1 MFPAPQSRYLAT
13 LVIAMMVVALPGPAQ
28 DYTSSE
34 FVFHSMVPLGAEAI
48 VLQPA
53 KTRIALLATA
63 ECPGLEGVRRVFW
76 QPQDTGD
83 GGVGGKVY
91 SKDGKQMTYYPRKI
105 SFRVTATA
113 REKLIE
119 LEPFDVNS
127 TMDVNQYLLGLTFKL
142 RAYHGINAR
151 ELTAT
156 KVQLLGPPAKVP
168 YDARSY
174 RVAFNL
180 DKVSIEDRLVLEL
193 WSPDGQRL
201 AKFHLELL

>member
-1 MFPAPQSRYLAT
+1 MFPANYSRQ
-13 LVIAMMVVALPGPAQ
+13 IAAMAVVLIVVALPGPAQ

-34 FVFHSMVPLGAEAI
+34 FIFHSVVPLGVEAI

-63 ECPGLEGVRRVFW
+63 ECPGLEGVRRVSW
-76 QPQDTGD
+76 QPQDSGE
-83 GGVGGKVY
+83 GGVGGKVFG
-91 SKDGKQMTYYPRKI
+91 KDGKQMTYFPRHI

-127 TMDVNQYLLGLTFKL
+127 SMDLNQYLLGLTFKL

-151 ELTAT
+151 ELTAS
-156 KVQLLGPPAKVP
+156 KIQLLGPPAKVP
-168 YDARSY
+168 YNARSY
-174 RVAFNL
+174 RIAYDL

>member
-1 MFPAPQSRYLAT
+1 MIPATHSRRLAAI
-13 LVIAMMVVALPGPAQ
+13 VIALLIISLPGPAQ

-34 FVFHSMVPLGAEAI
+34 FVFHSVVPLGVEAI

-76 QPQDTGD
+76 QPQESGD
-83 GGVGGKVY
+83 GGVSGKVY
-91 SKDGKQMTYYPRKI
+91 GKDGKQMTYFPRRI

-119 LEPFDVNS
+119 LDPFDVESN
-127 TMDVNQYLLGLTFKL
+127 MDLNQYLLGLTFKL
-142 RAYHGINAR
+142 RAYHGIDVRN
-151 ELTAT
+151 LTAT

-168 YDARSY
+168 YDARSF

-180 DKVSIEDRLVLEL
+180 DKISIEDRLVLEL

>member
-1 MFPAPQSRYLAT
+1 MIPATHSRRLAAI
-13 LVIAMMVVALPGPAQ
+13 VIALLIISLPGPAQ

-34 FVFHSMVPLGAEAI
+34 FVFHSVVPLGVEAI

-76 QPQDTGD
+76 QPQESGD
-83 GGVGGKVY
+83 GGVSGKVY
-91 SKDGKQMTYYPRKI
+91 GKDGKQMTYFPRRI

-119 LEPFDVNS
+119 LDPFDVESN
-127 TMDVNQYLLGLTFKL
+127 MDLNQYLLGLTFKL
-142 RAYHGINAR
+142 RAYHGIDVRN
-151 ELTAT
+151 LTAT

-168 YDARSY
+168 YDARSF

>member
-1 MFPAPQSRYLAT
+1 MFCAIHSRQVAAIITALLILA
-13 LVIAMMVVALPGPAQ
+13 APGPAQ
-28 DYTSSE
+28 ETSSE
-34 FVFHSMVPLGAEAI
+34 FVVHSVVPLGVEAI
-48 VLQPA
+48 ILQPA

-76 QPQDTGD
+76 QPQDEGD
-83 GGVGGKVY
+83 GGVSGKVY
-91 SKDGKQMTYYPRKI
+91 GKDGKPMAYFPRRI

-119 LEPFDVNS
+119 LDPFDINS
-127 TMDVNQYLLGLTFKL
+127 DMDLNQYLLGLTFKL
-142 RAYHGINAR
+142 RAYHGINVRDFA
-151 ELTAT
+151 AT
-156 KVQLLGPPAKVP
+156 KIQLLGPPAKVP

-174 RVAFNL
+174 RVHFNL
-180 DKVSIEDRLVLEL
+180 DKVNIEDRLVLEL

>member
-1 MFPAPQSRYLAT
+1 MFPANYSRQVAAAVTFLLMLA
-13 LVIAMMVVALPGPAQ
+13 LAGPAQ
-28 DYTSSE
+28 DYTSQE
-34 FVFHSMVPLGAEAI
+34 FVFHSVVPLGVEAI

-76 QPQDTGD
+76 QQESGD

-91 SKDGKQMTYYPRKI
+91 GKNGKQMTYFPRRI

-113 REKLIE
+113 REKLVE
-119 LEPFDVNS
+119 LEPFDVPSN
-127 TMDVNQYLLGLTFKL
+127 MGLNQYLLGITFNL
-142 RAYHGINAR
+142 RAYHGITAR
-151 ELTAT
+151 DLKPTRI
-156 KVQLLGPPAKVP
+156 QMIGPPATVP
-168 YDARSY
+168 YDARSFL
-174 RVAFNL
+174 VHFDL
-180 DKVSIEDRLVLEL
+180 DKVRIEDRLVLEL

>member
-1 MFPAPQSRYLAT
+1 MSFAKHSRQIAAIAIGLWMLALT
-13 LVIAMMVVALPGPAQ
+13 GPAQ

-34 FVFHSMVPLGAEAI
+34 FVFHSVVPLGVEAI
-48 VLQPA
+48 ILQPA

-76 QPQDTGD
+76 QPQDQGD

-91 SKDGKQMTYYPRKI
+91 GKNGKQLTYFPRRI

-127 TMDVNQYLLGLTFKL
+127 NMDLNSYLLGLTFKL

-151 ELTAT
+151 DLKPTRIQ
-156 KVQLLGPPAKVP
+156 VLGPPPSVP
-168 YDARSY
+168 YDARSF
-174 RVAFNL
+174 RVHFDL
-180 DKVSIEDRLVLEL
+180 DKVSIQDRLVLEL

>member
-1 MFPAPQSRYLAT
+1 MFSAFHSRYLAAIAVAM
-13 LVIAMMVVALPGPAQ
+13 LVMALPGPAQ

-34 FVFHSMVPLGAEAI
+34 FVFHSVVPLGVEAI

-76 QPQDTGD
+76 QPQETGD

-91 SKDGKQMTYYPRKI
+91 AKDGKQMTYFPRHI

-127 TMDVNQYLLGLTFKL
+127 NMDLNQYLLGLTFKL

-151 ELTAT
+151 DLTAT

>member
-1 MFPAPQSRYLAT
+1 MFPASYSRQLAA
-13 LVIAMMVVALPGPAQ
+13 LASMLLIVALSGPAQ
-28 DYTSSE
+28 DYTRSE
-34 FVFHSMVPLGAEAI
+34 FVFHSVVPLGVEAI

-76 QPQDTGD
+76 QPEESGD

-91 SKDGKQMTYYPRKI
+91 ARDGKQMTYFPRHI

-119 LEPFDVNS
+119 LDPFDVPSN
-127 TMDVNQYLLGLTFKL
+127 MDLNQYLLGLTFKL
-142 RAYHGINAR
+142 RAYHGLNTR
-151 ELTAT
+151 DLTAT

-174 RVAFNL
+174 RVHFDLN
-180 DKVSIEDRLVLEL
+180 KVNIEDRLVLEL

>member
-1 MFPAPQSRYLAT
+1 MIPAMHSRRFAA
-13 LVIAMMVVALPGPAQ
+13 IAVALLAISLSGPAQ

-34 FVFHSMVPLGAEAI
+34 FVFHSVVPLGVEAI

-76 QPQDTGD
+76 QPQDSSE
-83 GGVGGKVY
+83 GGVGGKVF
-91 SKDGKQMTYYPRKI
+91 SKDGKRMTYFPRHI

-127 TMDVNQYLLGLTFKL
+127 SMNLNQYLLGLTFKL
-142 RAYHGINAR
+142 RAYHGINTR
-151 ELTAT
+151 DLTAT

-174 RVAFNL
+174 RVVFNL
-180 DKVSIEDRLVLEL
+180 DKVSVEDRLVLEL

>member
-1 MFPAPQSRYLAT
+1 MFPANYSRQ
-13 LVIAMMVVALPGPAQ
+13 IAAMAIVLIVVALPGPAQ
-28 DYTSSE
+28 DFTSSE
-34 FVFHSMVPLGAEAI
+34 FVFHSVVTLGVEAI

-63 ECPGLEGVRRVFW
+63 ECQGLEGVRRVFW
-76 QPQDTGD
+76 QPEDGGE
-83 GGVGGKVY
+83 GGVGGKVFG
-91 SKDGKQMTYYPRKI
+91 KDGKQLMYFPRHI

-127 TMDVNQYLLGLTFKL
+127 SIDLNQYLLGLSFKL
-142 RAYHGINAR
+142 RAYHGINVR
-151 ELTAT
+151 ELNAT
-156 KVQLLGPPAKVP
+156 KIQLLGPPAEVP
-168 YDARSY
+168 YNARSY
-174 RVAFNL
+174 RVAYDL
-180 DKVSIEDRLVLEL
+180 DRVSVEDRLVLEL

>member
-1 MFPAPQSRYLAT
+1 MFPANHSRQVAAT
-13 LVIAMMVVALPGPAQ
+13 LTVLLMLALTGPAQ
-28 DYTSSE
+28 DYTSQE
-34 FVFHSMVPLGAEAI
+34 FVFHSVVPLGVEAI

-91 SKDGKQMTYYPRKI
+91 GKNGKQMTYFPRRI

-113 REKLIE
+113 REKLVE
-119 LEPFDVNS
+119 LEPFDVSSN
-127 TMDVNQYLLGLTFKL
+127 MDVNQYLLGLSFKL
-142 RAYHGINAR
+142 RAYHG
-151 ELTAT
+151 LTVRDLKPT
-156 KVQLLGPPAKVP
+156 RIQMIGPPASVP
-168 YDARSY
+168 YDARSF
-174 RVAFNL
+174 RVHFDL
-180 DKVSIEDRLVLEL
+180 DKVKVEDRLVLEL
-193 WSPDGQRL
+193 WSADGQRL

>member
-1 MFPAPQSRYLAT
+1 MSPRNQSRQIAAALALLLMLT
-13 LVIAMMVVALPGPAQ
+13 LAGPAQ

-34 FVFHSMVPLGAEAI
+34 FVFHSVVPLGVEAI

-76 QPQDTGD
+76 QPQEEGD
-83 GGVGGKVY
+83 GGVGGKVFA
-91 SKDGKQMTYYPRKI
+91 KDGKQMTYFPRHI

-119 LEPFDVNS
+119 LVDVPSN
-127 TMDVNQYLLGLTFKL
+127 MELNQYLLGLTFKL
-142 RAYHGINAR
+142 RAYHGITAR
-151 ELTAT
+151 DLAAT

>member
-1 MFPAPQSRYLAT
+1 MIRRTSSRRFAA
-13 LVIAMMVVALPGPAQ
+13 IAIALLIVSLPGPAQ
-28 DYTSSE
+28 DYNSSE
-34 FVFHSMVPLGAEAI
+34 FVFHSVVPLGVEAI
-48 VLQPA
+48 ILQPA
-53 KTRIALLATA
+53 KTRVALLATA

-76 QPQDTGD
+76 QPQDSGD

-91 SKDGKQMTYYPRKI
+91 GKDGKQMTYFPRHI

-119 LEPFDVNS
+119 LDPFDVNS
-127 TMDVNQYLLGLTFKL
+127 SMDLNQYLLGLNFKL
-142 RAYHGINAR
+142 RAYHGINVR
-151 ELTAT
+151 DLSAT

-168 YDARSY
+168 YDARSF
-174 RVAFNL
+174 RVHFNL

>member
-1 MFPAPQSRYLAT
+1 MIPALNSRQFAA
-13 LVIAMMVVALPGPAQ
+13 VAIAILIIALPGPAQ
-28 DYTSSE
+28 NYTSSE
-34 FVFHSMVPLGAEAI
+34 FVFHSVVPLGVEAV

-76 QPQDTGD
+76 QPQDGAE
-83 GGVGGKVY
+83 GGVGGKVFG
-91 SKDGKQMTYYPRKI
+91 KDGKQMTYFPRHI

-127 TMDVNQYLLGLTFKL
+127 SMDLNQYLLGLTFKL
-142 RAYHGINAR
+142 RAYHGIDVRN
-151 ELTAT
+151 LTAT

-168 YDARSY
+168 YDARSF

>member
-1 MFPAPQSRYLAT
+1 MFSAFHSRYLGAIAVAM
-13 LVIAMMVVALPGPAQ
+13 LVMVLPGPAQ

-34 FVFHSMVPLGAEAI
+34 FVFHSVVPLGVEAI

-83 GGVGGKVY
+83 GGVGGKVFA
-91 SKDGKQMTYYPRKI
+91 KDGKQMTYYPRKI

-127 TMDVNQYLLGLTFKL
+127 TMGLNQYLLGLTFKL

-151 ELTAT
+151 DLTAT

>member
-1 MFPAPQSRYLAT
+1 MIPADHSRRLAAI
-13 LVIAMMVVALPGPAQ
+13 VIALLMVPLPGPAQ

-34 FVFHSMVPLGAEAI
+34 FVFHSVVPLGVEAI

-63 ECPGLEGVRRVFW
+63 ECPGLEGVRRIFW
-76 QPQDTGD
+76 QPQESGD
-83 GGVGGKVY
+83 GGVSGKVY
-91 SKDGKQMTYYPRKI
+91 GKDGKPMTYFPRRI

-119 LEPFDVNS
+119 LDPFDVESN
-127 TMDVNQYLLGLTFKL
+127 MDLNQYLLGLTFKL
-142 RAYHGINAR
+142 RAYHGIDVRN
-151 ELTAT
+151 LTAT

-168 YDARSY
+168 YDARSF

>member
-1 MFPAPQSRYLAT
+1 MFPADHCRQVAA
-13 LVIAMMVVALPGPAQ
+13 IAIGILMLALPGPAQ

-34 FVFHSMVPLGAEAI
+34 SIFHSVVPLGVEAI

-76 QPQDTGD
+76 QPQEAGD

-91 SKDGKQMTYYPRKI
+91 GRNGKQLTYFPRRI

-119 LEPFDVNS
+119 LEPFDVKSNI
-127 TMDVNQYLLGLTFKL
+127 DLNHYLLGLTFKL
-142 RAYHGINAR
+142 HAFHGITER
-151 ELTAT
+151 ELWN
-156 KVQLLGPPAKVP
+156 
-168 YDARSY
+168 Y
-174 RVAFNL
+174 
-180 DKVSIEDRLVLEL
+180 
-193 WSPDGQRL
+193 
-201 AKFHLELL
+201 

>member
-1 MFPAPQSRYLAT
+1 MIPADHSRRLAAI
-13 LVIAMMVVALPGPAQ
+13 VIALLMVPLHGPAQ

-34 FVFHSMVPLGAEAI
+34 FVFHSVVPLGVEAI

-76 QPQDTGD
+76 QPQESGD
-83 GGVGGKVY
+83 GGVSGKVY
-91 SKDGKQMTYYPRKI
+91 GKDGKPMTYFPRRI

-119 LEPFDVNS
+119 LDPFDVESN
-127 TMDVNQYLLGLTFKL
+127 MDLNQYLLGLTFKL
-142 RAYHGINAR
+142 RAYHGIDVRN
-151 ELTAT
+151 LTAT

-168 YDARSY
+168 YDARSF

>member
-1 MFPAPQSRYLAT
+1 MSPVQHSRRLAAC
-13 LVIAMMVVALPGPAQ
+13 VIILLMLGLAGPAQ
-28 DYTSSE
+28 DMTNSE
-34 FVFHSMVPLGAEAI
+34 FVFHSVVPLGVEAI

-76 QPQDTGD
+76 QSEEQGD
-83 GGVGGKVY
+83 GGLTGKVY
-91 SKDGKQMTYYPRKI
+91 GKNGKPMTYFPRRI

-113 REKLIE
+113 REKLVE

-127 TMDVNQYLLGLTFKL
+127 NMDLNQYLLGLTFKL

-151 ELTAT
+151 DLKPTRIQ
-156 KVQLLGPPAKVP
+156 VLGPPANVP
-168 YDARSY
+168 YDARSF
-174 RVAFNL
+174 RVHFDL
-180 DKVSIEDRLVLEL
+180 DKVRVEDRLVLEL

>member
-1 MFPAPQSRYLAT
+1 MFPSIHSRQFTAIAVVILL
-13 LVIAMMVVALPGPAQ
+13 LVLPGPAQ
-28 DYTSSE
+28 NYTSSE
-34 FVFHSMVPLGAEAI
+34 FVFHSVVPLGVEAI
-48 VLQPA
+48 VLRPA

-91 SKDGKQMTYYPRKI
+91 GKDGKQMTYFPRKI

-119 LEPFDVNS
+119 LDPFDVESN
-127 TMDVNQYLLGLTFKL
+127 MDLNQYLLGLTFKL
-142 RAYHGINAR
+142 RAYHGINVRDLA
-151 ELTAT
+151 AT

-180 DKVSIEDRLVLEL
+180 DKVSVEDRLVLEL

>member
-1 MFPAPQSRYLAT
+1 MFPAIHSRQVAAIT
-13 LVIAMMVVALPGPAQ
+13 IALLIAALPGPAQ

-34 FVFHSMVPLGAEAI
+34 FVFHSVVPLGVEAI
-48 VLQPA
+48 ILQPA

-76 QPQDTGD
+76 QPQDEGD
-83 GGVGGKVY
+83 GGVSGKVY
-91 SKDGKQMTYYPRKI
+91 GKDGKPMAYFPRRI

-119 LEPFDVNS
+119 LDPFDVNS
-127 TMDVNQYLLGLTFKL
+127 DMDLNQYLLGLTFKL
-142 RAYHGINAR
+142 RAYHGINVRDFA
-151 ELTAT
+151 AT
-156 KVQLLGPPAKVP
+156 KIQLLGPPAKVP

-174 RVAFNL
+174 RVHFNL
-180 DKVSIEDRLVLEL
+180 DKVNIEDRLVLEL

>member
-1 MFPAPQSRYLAT
+1 MFPAHHSRCLAA
-13 LVIAMMVVALPGPAQ
+13 LVIAILVLALPGPAQ
-28 DYTSSE
+28 DTGSE
-34 FVFHSMVPLGAEAI
+34 FVFHSVVPLGVEAI

-76 QPQDTGD
+76 QPDNGD

-91 SKDGKQMTYYPRKI
+91 AKDGKQMTYFPRHI

-113 REKLIE
+113 REKLVE
-119 LEPFDVNS
+119 LDPFDVPSN
-127 TMDVNQYLLGLTFKL
+127 MDLNQYLLGLTFKL

-151 ELTAT
+151 DLTAS

-174 RVAFNL
+174 RIAFNL
-180 DKVSIEDRLVLEL
+180 DKVSVEDRLVLEL

-201 AKFHLELL
+201 AKFHLDLL

>member
-1 MFPAPQSRYLAT
+1 MIPAVYSRYLAAIVAAT
-13 LVIAMMVVALPGPAQ
+13 LMLALPGPAQ

-34 FVFHSMVPLGAEAI
+34 FVFHSVVPLGVEAI
-48 VLQPA
+48 VLRPA

-63 ECPGLEGVRRVFW
+63 ECPGLEGVRRVFR
-76 QPQDTGD
+76 QPLDSGD
-83 GGVGGKVY
+83 GGVGGKVFG
-91 SKDGKQMTYYPRKI
+91 KDGRQMTYFPRHI

-119 LEPFDVNS
+119 LEPFDVESN
-127 TMDVNQYLLGLTFKL
+127 MDLNQYLLGLTFKL
-142 RAYHGINAR
+142 RAYHGIDVR

-168 YDARSY
+168 YDARSF

-180 DKVSIEDRLVLEL
+180 DKVRVEDRLVLEL

>member
-1 MFPAPQSRYLAT
+1 MFPAIHSRQVAAIVAVVLL
-13 LVIAMMVVALPGPAQ
+13 LVLPGRTQ
-28 DYTSSE
+28 NYTSSE
-34 FVFHSMVPLGAEAI
+34 FVFHSVVPLGVEAI
-48 VLQPA
+48 VLRPA

-76 QPQDTGD
+76 QPQDEGD

-91 SKDGKQMTYYPRKI
+91 GKDGKPMTYFPRHI

-119 LEPFDVNS
+119 LDPFDVDSN
-127 TMDVNQYLLGLTFKL
+127 MDLNQYLLGLTFKL
-142 RAYHGINAR
+142 RAYHGINVR
-151 ELTAT
+151 DLTAT

-174 RVAFNL
+174 RVAFTL
-180 DKVSIEDRLVLEL
+180 DKVSVEDRLVLEL